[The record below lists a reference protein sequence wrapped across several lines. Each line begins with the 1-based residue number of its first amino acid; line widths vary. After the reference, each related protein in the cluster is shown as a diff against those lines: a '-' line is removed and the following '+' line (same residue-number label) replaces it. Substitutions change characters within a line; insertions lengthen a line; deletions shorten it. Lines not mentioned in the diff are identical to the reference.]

1 MMNQTMTCMAK
12 RHSLDGQ
19 RVGSVSTHTQAWQVF
34 TSMPDGTP
42 SKSDRGAMCPPH
54 TCPVLS
60 RLPACQAP
68 LYRVWDAEPRLALP
82 WVLATVALGNGRGAY
97 KGVAKR
103 TRHRETGAPASETY
117 QASAQGKATP
127 RMRLGKLH
135 FHQCRPRHRT
145 AAKPRG
151 LRPEARQ
158 AHCKN
163 HTTAWCW
170 RDGE

>member
-1 MMNQTMTCMAK
+1 MTA
-12 RHSLDGQ
+12 RGQ
-19 RVGSVSTHTQAWQVF
+19 
-34 TSMPDGTP
+34 
-42 SKSDRGAMCPPH
+42 
-54 TCPVLS
+54 VLS
-60 RLPACQAP
+60 PPTHRPGRYSQVCPTGHQVNQIGVPCAHHIPVQFLAGCQRARP
-68 LYRVWDAEPRLALP
+68 PCTGCGMQSQVWHCPGCLQQWPWEMAGVLTRVWPSAQGTERQEPP
-82 WVLATVALGNGRGAY
+82 
-97 KGVAKR
+97 
-103 TRHRETGAPASETY
+103 SETY
-117 QASAQGKATP
+117 QASPQGKATP